1 MQTVREAIEQ
11 YSSLGFDTLP
21 LQPGTKEAR
30 LKDWPRIT
38 PAQMW
43 QAAPQDANIGIRA
56 GGPARVAIID
66 CDEKERPGTF
76 WNFQD
81 WLAGLGYQPGDY
93 PLIQTASGNGRHI
106 YVTFAG
112 ELAGNFGIVS
122 ESFGA
127 GEFRYGPGAYVVAP
141 PSMVGGNAYLLLT
154 GDYHSLP
161 ALGKADV
168 LQFLNKQP
176 VDNKQAE
183 QSFRA
188 YPRIPRRTLAL
199 LNGNGVDRYPSRSH
213 AEQAIITGLVNAG
226 FDFDGVLRQFTKY
239 PCTGRFQAEP
249 SKSALDY
256 LRRSYDSALEYATS
270 NESKGRQAAQAFLEW
285 AKSQPWPG
293 KTGQYDKLVFIA
305 HATIAYKAGRL
316 EYNAS
321 ARQLADTAGISPEAA
336 MNATRRLCE
345 AGLLEQV
352 REWVA
357 DCANTYR
364 LESQSLTLPS

>member
-1 MQTVREAIEQ
+1 MQTVRAAIEQ
-11 YSSLGFDTLP
+11 YTHLGFDTLP
-21 LQPGTKEAR
+21 LQPGSKKAR
-30 LKDWPRIT
+30 LKGWPRIPPT
-38 PAQMW
+38 QMW
-43 QAAPQDANIGIRA
+43 QGAPQDANIGVRA
-56 GGPARVAIID
+56 GGPAQVAIID
-66 CDEKERPGTF
+66 CDEKNGPGTLHR
-76 WNFQD
+76 FQN
-81 WLAGLGYQPGDY
+81 WLDSLGYQPGDY
-93 PLIQTASGNGRHI
+93 PLIRTASGDGRHI
-106 YVTFAG
+106 YVTFTG

-141 PSMVGGNAYLLLT
+141 PSMVQGNTYNLLA
-154 GDYHSLP
+154 GDFRCLP
-161 ALGKADV
+161 ALDNADV

-183 QSFRA
+183 QSCRL

-199 LNGNGVDRYPSRSH
+199 LNGKGFERYLSRSE
-213 AEQAIITGLVNAG
+213 ADQAIITGLVNAG

-239 PCTGRFQAEP
+239 PCTGRFQAES

-256 LRRSYDSALEYATS
+256 LRRSYDSACEYATS
-270 NESKGRQAAQAFLEW
+270 NESKGRQVAQAVLEW
-285 AKSQPWPG
+285 AKARPWPG
-293 KTGQYDKLVFIA
+293 KTGHYDKMVFIA

-316 EYNAS
+316 EYNAAS
-321 ARQLADTAGISPEAA
+321 RQLADMAGISPEAA

-345 AGLLEQV
+345 TGLLDLV